1 MCESFSEHLGSRQ
14 QRCFK
19 IEWGRRFLDIAFR
32 NQQMAII
39 QWSCFFVHVWLFFDC
54 LRWVSL
60 RLTFRLILPSQ
71 LFIDYIIIFFLL
83 SLFIV
88 LPLKVETWCLSDI
101 IKVSNDWLRNCDKIS
116 LANILRKKCLF
127 TPHVN
132 VSRSSHVSSCQ
143 HNKIQHV
150 AHYPQYYLGLRKI
163 RIISYNST

>member
-1 MCESFSEHLGSRQ
+1 MGSPLFRYRFSKPTNGNYPMKLLF
-14 QRCFK
+14 C
-19 IEWGRRFLDIAFR
+19 
-32 NQQMAII
+32 
-39 QWSCFFVHVWLFFDC
+39 SC
-54 LRWVSL
+54 
-60 RLTFRLILPSQ
+60 LIVFWLPSLGFFASYFSSYPPQ
-71 LFIDYIIIFFLL
+71 STFYWLHNYLFP

-88 LPLKVETWCLSDI
+88 LPLEVETWCLSDI

-116 LANILRKKCLF
+116 LANILRKNCLF

-150 AHYPQYYLGLRKI
+150 AHYPQYYLRLRKI